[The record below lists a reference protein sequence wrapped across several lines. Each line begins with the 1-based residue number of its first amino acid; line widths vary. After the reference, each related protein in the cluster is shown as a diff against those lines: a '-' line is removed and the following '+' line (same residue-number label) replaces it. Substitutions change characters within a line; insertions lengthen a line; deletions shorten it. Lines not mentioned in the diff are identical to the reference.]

1 MLLCDAVFLL
11 YTFSKH
17 LVREDPM
24 GLVTGKE
31 ILAAAHQGG
40 YAVGA
45 FNINKLEILQG
56 VAAGCVAMQS
66 PLIIAVTEGALHY
79 AGFAYILAMARAA
92 SAAAPI
98 PMALH
103 LDHGRD
109 HAIIDQCI
117 RGGLPR

>member
-11 YTFSKH
+11 YTFSEH

-31 ILAAAHQGG
+31 IMAAAHQGG

-45 FNINKLEILQG
+45 FNINNLEILQG

-79 AGFAYILAMARAA
+79 AGFAYILAMARVA

-109 HAIIDQCI
+109 HAIIDHCI

>member
-1 MLLCDAVFLL
+1 
-11 YTFSKH
+11 
-17 LVREDPM
+17 M

-45 FNINKLEILQG
+45 FNINNLEILQG